1 MQTDEDVRMCG
12 VLYQQSSGKGE
23 FNPTSWQRSSI
34 AKDRLRS
41 LGVDA
46 RITSAR
52 LQFNP
57 APEGVH
63 AFIRLGAQR
72 SLAGVSFEGYRL
84 STRTAAA
91 LAEMRSSDAGVFT
104 HCGPPAS
111 GKTTLQALQLMTLQ
125 KETEGTRTVLLLG
138 DTQEITNVPGVYIV
152 PLPYRDAEERDT
164 LLDQALEEV
173 LRRSEERRVG
183 KECVST
189 CRSRWWP
196 YL

>member
-1 MQTDEDVRMCG
+1 MCVWLCICVFVFFFKQKTAYEMRISDWSSDVCSSDLLNYAAALRAADVLVRAEAAGTEIHVTVGGLRQPTPFSMHTEDAVRMCG

-63 AFIRLGAQR
+63 AFIRLGDQR
-72 SLAGVSFEGYRL
+72 SLAGISFEGYR
-84 STRTAAA
+84 
-91 LAEMRSSDAGVFT
+91 
-104 HCGPPAS
+104 
-111 GKTTLQALQLMTLQ
+111 
-125 KETEGTRTVLLLG
+125 
-138 DTQEITNVPGVYIV
+138 
-152 PLPYRDAEERDT
+152 
-164 LLDQALEEV
+164 
-173 LRRSEERRVG
+173 
-183 KECVST
+183 
-189 CRSRWWP
+189 
-196 YL
+196 

>member
-1 MQTDEDVRMCG
+1 MHTEDAVRMCG

-63 AFIRLGAQR
+63 AFIRLGDQR
-72 SLAGVSFEGYRL
+72 SLAGISFDGYRL

-91 LAEMRSSDAGVFT
+91 LEEMRSCSAGVLPAR
-104 HCGPPAS
+104 GPPER
-111 GKTTLQALQLMTLQ
+111 GKQPSPAMHTPHAQ
-125 KETEGTRTVLLLG
+125 TRQRT
-138 DTQEITNVPGVYIV
+138 
-152 PLPYRDAEERDT
+152 
-164 LLDQALEEV
+164 
-173 LRRSEERRVG
+173 
-183 KECVST
+183 
-189 CRSRWWP
+189 SRGQT
-196 YL
+196 

>member
-1 MQTDEDVRMCG
+1 MHTEDAVRMCG

-63 AFIRLGAQR
+63 AFIRLGDQR
-72 SLAGVSFEGYRL
+72 SLAG
-84 STRTAAA
+84 
-91 LAEMRSSDAGVFT
+91 
-104 HCGPPAS
+104 
-111 GKTTLQALQLMTLQ
+111 
-125 KETEGTRTVLLLG
+125 
-138 DTQEITNVPGVYIV
+138 I
-152 PLPYRDAEERDT
+152 
-164 LLDQALEEV
+164 
-173 LRRSEERRVG
+173 RSEEHTSELQSLMRISYAVVCL
-183 KECVST
+183 KKKKHKKV
-189 CRSRWWP
+189 
-196 YL
+196 

>member
-1 MQTDEDVRMCG
+1 MRISDWSSDVCSSD
-12 VLYQQSSGKGE
+12 LSSGKGE

-63 AFIRLGAQR
+63 AFIRLGDQR
-72 SLAGVSFEGYRL
+72 SLAGISFEGYRL

-91 LAEMRSSDAGVFT
+91 LEEMRSCDAGVIT

-111 GKTTLQALQLMTLQ
+111 GKT
-125 KETEGTRTVLLLG
+125 
-138 DTQEITNVPGVYIV
+138 
-152 PLPYRDAEERDT
+152 
-164 LLDQALEEV
+164 
-173 LRRSEERRVG
+173 RSEERRVG
-183 KECVST
+183 KECGSK
-189 CRSRWWP
+189 CRSRWSP
-196 YL
+196 